1 MDTSAPSVV
10 YSKGKGLSQMELIHR
25 SPVAA
30 SPGSEADTEGARVLA
45 ALLARVQRSL
55 RRRVREMMPGPALP
69 PSHVE
74 VLRLLQRQP
83 GLRVREVAA
92 TLRLAPNTTSTI
104 VQHLVRLGY
113 VARSVD
119 ERDRRVARLE
129 LTAAAHTRMDLW
141 RDTRVVTLAEA
152 LGALAAPDREVVEA
166 ALPALARL
174 ADRLEVPRP

>member
-1 MDTSAPSVV
+1 MDVIRS
-10 YSKGKGLSQMELIHR
+10 
-25 SPVAA
+25 SPVADPA
-30 SPGSEADTEGARVLA
+30 ASEADTEGARVLA
-45 ALLARVQRSL
+45 ALLARVQRTL

-83 GLRVREVAA
+83 GLRVHEVAA

-113 VARSVD
+113 VARCVD

-129 LTAAAHTRMDLW
+129 LTAAAHSRMDLW
-141 RDTRVVTLAEA
+141 CDTRAATLAQA
-152 LGALAAPDREVVEA
+152 LDALAAPDREVVEA

-174 ADRLEVPRP
+174 ADLLEAPRP

>member
-1 MDTSAPSVV
+1 MDVTRS
-10 YSKGKGLSQMELIHR
+10 

-30 SPGSEADTEGARVLA
+30 PAASEADTEGARALA

-55 RRRVREMMPGPALP
+55 RRRVREMMPDPALP

-83 GLRVREVAA
+83 GLRVHEVAA
-92 TLRLAPNTTSTI
+92 TLCLAPNTTSTI

-113 VARSVD
+113 LARSVD

-129 LTAAAHTRMDLW
+129 LTAAAHTRMHLW
-141 RDTRVVTLAEA
+141 RDTRAATLAQA
-152 LGALAAPDREVVEA
+152 LGALAGPDRAMVEA

-174 ADRLEVPRP
+174 ADLLEAPGP

>member
-1 MDTSAPSVV
+1 MDVLHS
-10 YSKGKGLSQMELIHR
+10 

-30 SPGSEADTEGARVLA
+30 PAASEADIEGARVLA

-69 PSHVE
+69 QSHVE

-83 GLRVREVAA
+83 GLRVHEVAA

-119 ERDRRVARLE
+119 ERDRRTARLE
-129 LTAAAHTRMDLW
+129 LTAAAHSRMDLW
-141 RDTRVVTLAEA
+141 RDTRAATLAQA
-152 LGALAAPDREVVEA
+152 LDALAAPDQEVLEA

-174 ADRLEVPRP
+174 ADLLEAPRP

>member
-1 MDTSAPSVV
+1 MDVIRS
-10 YSKGKGLSQMELIHR
+10 
-25 SPVAA
+25 SPVADPA
-30 SPGSEADTEGARVLA
+30 ASEADTEGARVLA

-74 VLRLLQRQP
+74 VLRLLHRQP
-83 GLRVREVAA
+83 GLRVHEVAA

-141 RDTRVVTLAEA
+141 RDTRATTLAEA
-152 LGALAAPDREVVEA
+152 LGALAAPDREAVEA
-166 ALPALARL
+166 ALPALTRL
-174 ADRLEVPRP
+174 ADLLEAPRP

>member
-1 MDTSAPSVV
+1 MDVIRS
-10 YSKGKGLSQMELIHR
+10 

-30 SPGSEADTEGARVLA
+30 PADSEADTEGARVLA

-69 PSHVE
+69 QSHVE

-83 GLRVREVAA
+83 RLRVHEVAA
-92 TLRLAPNTTSTI
+92 TLRLAPNTTSTV
-104 VQHLVRLGY
+104 VQHLIRLGY
-113 VARSVD
+113 VTRSVD
-119 ERDRRVARLE
+119 EQDRRVARLE

-141 RDTRVVTLAEA
+141 RDTRAATLAQA
-152 LGALAAPDREVVEA
+152 LGALAGPDRAVVEA

-174 ADRLEVPRP
+174 ADLLEAPRPCP

>member
-1 MDTSAPSVV
+1 MDLIHSAP
-10 YSKGKGLSQMELIHR
+10 L
-25 SPVAA
+25 AA
-30 SPGSEADTEGARVLA
+30 PPDGEANAEGARVLA

-83 GLRVREVAA
+83 GLRVHEVAA

-113 VARSVD
+113 VSRSVD

-129 LTAAAHTRMDLW
+129 LTAAAHSRMDLW
-141 RDTRVVTLAEA
+141 RDTRSATLAEA
-152 LGALAAPDREVVEA
+152 LGALAAPDREAVEA

-174 ADRLEVPRP
+174 ADLLEAPQP

>member
-1 MDTSAPSVV
+1 MDVIRS
-10 YSKGKGLSQMELIHR
+10 

-30 SPGSEADTEGARVLA
+30 PAAGEADPEAARVLA

-55 RRRVREMMPGPALP
+55 RRRAREMMPGPALP
-69 PSHVE
+69 QSHVE

-83 GLRVREVAA
+83 RLRVQEVAA
-92 TLRLAPNTTSTI
+92 TLCLAPNTTSTI

-119 ERDRRVARLE
+119 ERDRRMARLE

-141 RDTRVVTLAEA
+141 RDTRAATLAEA
-152 LGALAAPDREVVEA
+152 LGALAAPDREAVEA
-166 ALPALARL
+166 ALPALTRL
-174 ADRLEVPRP
+174 ADVLEAPRP